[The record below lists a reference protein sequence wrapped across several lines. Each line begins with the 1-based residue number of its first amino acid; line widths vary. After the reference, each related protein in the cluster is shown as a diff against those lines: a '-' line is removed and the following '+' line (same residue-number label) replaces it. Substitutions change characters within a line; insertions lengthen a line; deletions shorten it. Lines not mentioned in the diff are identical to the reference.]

1 MGDVEKIHP
10 DKTPGVSH
18 TSSKGGIL
26 LHPPPPTF
34 DRNNYTPSIFMI
46 TSSSIV
52 RIFLILTLSGF
63 AMLSRVSVSPV
74 IEFEDGRSTIAE
86 RLVIRDPTTTE
97 FLITLSIL
105 VAVGTASERFLMDT
119 LLRGFFRMG
128 KDSHST
134 HQNRPQGQRGNTY
147 PQPYQQTPAALPT
160 VPGRSD
166 PAPDQFQYPTRNR
179 SPELPE
185 QNTDPND
192 PIPPEWIQGS
202 K

>member
-1 MGDVEKIHP
+1 
-10 DKTPGVSH
+10 
-18 TSSKGGIL
+18 
-26 LHPPPPTF
+26 
-34 DRNNYTPSIFMI
+34 MI

-134 HQNRPQGQRGNTY
+134 HQNRPQGLPSSY
-147 PQPYQQTPAALPT
+147 PPQDNPQQYQAPPMAPERL
-160 VPGRSD
+160 D
-166 PAPDQFQYPTRNR
+166 PVQDPQQYPIHNL
-179 SPELPE
+179 SQELPVS
-185 QNTDPND
+185 DSAPNAQ
-192 PIPPEWIQGS
+192 IPPEWIQGS
-202 K
+202 EKE